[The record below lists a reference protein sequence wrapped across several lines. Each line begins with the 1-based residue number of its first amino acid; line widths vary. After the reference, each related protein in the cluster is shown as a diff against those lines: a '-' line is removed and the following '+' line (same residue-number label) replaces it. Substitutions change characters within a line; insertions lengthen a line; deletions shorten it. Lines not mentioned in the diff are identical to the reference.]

1 MSKHLKIVPSL
12 NVGAQKASQRK
23 TYIKLKKKKK
33 YMGVREK
40 SDGTRQNHI
49 KAKRLEKNPASV
61 STT

>member
-1 MSKHLKIVPSL
+1 MLKHLKIVPSL

-23 TYIKLKKKKK
+23 TYIKLKKKK

-49 KAKRLEKNPASV
+49 KAKRLAKNPASV

>member
-1 MSKHLKIVPSL
+1 M

-23 TYIKLKKKKK
+23 TYIKLKKKK

-49 KAKRLEKNPASV
+49 KAKRLAKNPASV